1 MAARVGGQESKN
13 DKKDQDNAKGAPV
26 QLSFERRLARLSA
39 KIDVAI
45 PAPPAI
51 PPANTVAADDV
62 EEVELAP
69 MSERMATA
77 LAEPVAAPSPPAG
90 TTTSAAAGPAAPALA
105 APSLPL
111 PAPPPAP
118 RIFAVSELIRAARL
132 TLEGRFADV
141 RVEGEISGL
150 KRSGPG
156 HLYFCLK
163 DDEGSL
169 DCVMFSREA
178 TRLKFRVDEG
188 MAVRCRGRL
197 TIYEGRGKFQMT
209 VAELAP
215 TGGGALALAFE
226 QLKKKLQAEGLF
238 DQARKRPLPFLPRRL
253 GVVSSQSGAVLHD
266 IIRVA
271 HRRYPIPILLAPT
284 PVQGDGASIA
294 IASALRRL
302 AEVPDVDV
310 IILAR
315 GGGSLEDLWAFNEE
329 TVARAIV
336 ASRVPIISAV
346 GHETDFTI
354 ADFVADVRAPTPSA
368 AAELAVPV
376 AADLRAELTL
386 LCRRSA
392 RGVEG
397 ELRARHLALER
408 ARTRLGDPR
417 RLIDMRR
424 QRIDEL
430 SQRALARLRR
440 QVAARQAELRATE
453 MRLNR
458 AHPRRRIDAQ
468 RALLVGL
475 RQTLEATIK
484 RATDRRQR
492 ALEACT
498 HKLGALSPLKVLDR
512 GFSLTQDAQGHL
524 VTSADQVRPGDAIT
538 VRLRE
543 GALAA
548 EVAET
553 RPDPRRGESK

>member
-1 MAARVGGQESKN
+1 MAARAD
-13 DKKDQDNAKGAPV
+13 DKVAPV
-26 QLSFERRLARLSA
+26 QLSFEQRLARLSA

-45 PAPPAI
+45 PAPPAA
-51 PPANTVAADDV
+51 PPANGVATDGDI
-62 EEVELAP
+62 EEMELAP
-69 MSERMATA
+69 MSERMASAPVGPTA
-77 LAEPVAAPSPPAG
+77 VPSAPAAAAAAAAAPV
-90 TTTSAAAGPAAPALA
+90 APALVP
-105 APSLPL
+105 PSLPL

-132 TLEGRFADV
+132 TLESRFADV
-141 RVEGEISGL
+141 RVEGEVSGL

-156 HLYFCLK
+156 HLYFSLK

-188 MAVRCRGRL
+188 MAVRARGRL

-209 VAELAP
+209 VAELEP
-215 TGGGALALAFE
+215 TGAGALALAFE

-253 GVVSSQSGAVLHD
+253 GVVSSASGAVLHD

-329 TVARAIV
+329 SVARAIV

-354 ADFVADVRAPTPSA
+354 ADFAADVRAPTPSA

-386 LCRRSA
+386 LCRRAA
-392 RGVEG
+392 RGAES
-397 ELRARHLALER
+397 ELRTRHLALER
-408 ARTRLGDPR
+408 ARARLGDPR

-440 QVAARQAELRATE
+440 QLAARQAELRATE

-475 RQTLEATIK
+475 RQTLEAAIK

-492 ALEACT
+492 VLEACT
-498 HKLGALSPLKVLDR
+498 HKLDALSPLKVLDR

-524 VTSADQVRPGDAIT
+524 VTRADQVRPGDAIT
-538 VRLRE
+538 VRLRD

-548 EVAET
+548 EVSAT
-553 RPDPRRGESK
+553 GPGSKRGESE

>member
-1 MAARVGGQESKN
+1 MAARTQGKKEQEP
-13 DKKDQDNAKGAPV
+13 DKSTPV
-26 QLSFERRLARLSA
+26 QLSLEERLARLSA

-45 PAPPAI
+45 PAPPVI
-51 PPANTVAADDV
+51 PPANSIATDERAEGG
-62 EEVELAP
+62 EEMELAP
-69 MSERMATA
+69 MSDRMA
-77 LAEPVAAPSPPAG
+77 
-90 TTTSAAAGPAAPALA
+90 AAPAGKAAALA
-105 APSLPL
+105 ALAPSGATPAVATAMPPPLPL

-118 RIFAVSELIRAARL
+118 RIFVVSELIRAARL
-132 TLEGRFADV
+132 TLESRFADV

-156 HLYFCLK
+156 HLYFSLK

-178 TRLKFRVDEG
+178 GRLKFRPDEG

-209 VAELAP
+209 VTELEP
-215 TGGGALALAFE
+215 TGAGALALAFE

-238 DQARKRPLPFLPRRL
+238 DAARKRPLPFLPRRL
-253 GVVSSQSGAVLHD
+253 GVVSSASGAVLHD

-271 HRRYPIPILLAPT
+271 HRRCPIPILLAPT

-386 LCRRSA
+386 LCRRAA
-392 RGVEG
+392 RGAER
-397 ELRARHLALER
+397 ELRTQHLALER

-430 SQRALARLRR
+430 SQRALARVRR
-440 QVAARQAELRATE
+440 QLGARQADLRATE

-475 RQTLEATIK
+475 RQALEATIK
-484 RATDRRQR
+484 RAADRRRR
-492 ALEACT
+492 AIETCT
-498 HKLGALSPLKVLDR
+498 HKLEALSPLKVLDR
-512 GFSLTQDAQGHL
+512 GFSLTQDARGHL
-524 VTSADQVRPGDAIT
+524 VTRADQVRPGDAIR
-538 VRLRE
+538 VRLRD

-548 EVAET
+548 EVASAT
-553 RPDPRRGESK
+553 SDPEAGAKRDESK

>member
-1 MAARVGGQESKN
+1 MAARTQGKKEQEP
-13 DKKDQDNAKGAPV
+13 DKSTPV
-26 QLSFERRLARLSA
+26 QLSLEERLARLSA

-51 PPANTVAADDV
+51 PPANSIATDERAEGG
-62 EEVELAP
+62 EEMELAP
-69 MSERMATA
+69 MSERMA
-77 LAEPVAAPSPPAG
+77 AAPAG
-90 TTTSAAAGPAAPALA
+90 TAAGAAAL
-105 APSLPL
+105 APSGATPAVATAMPPPLPL

-118 RIFAVSELIRAARL
+118 RIFVVSELIRAARL
-132 TLEGRFADV
+132 TLESRFADV

-156 HLYFCLK
+156 HLYFSLK

-178 TRLKFRVDEG
+178 GRLKFRPDEG

-209 VAELAP
+209 VTELEP
-215 TGGGALALAFE
+215 TGAGALALAFE

-238 DQARKRPLPFLPRRL
+238 DAARKRPLPFLPRRL
-253 GVVSSQSGAVLHD
+253 GVVSSASGAVLHD

-386 LCRRSA
+386 LCRRAA
-392 RGVEG
+392 RGAER
-397 ELRARHLALER
+397 ELRTQHLALER

-430 SQRALARLRR
+430 SQRALARVRR
-440 QVAARQAELRATE
+440 QLGARQADLRATE

-475 RQTLEATIK
+475 RQSLEATIK
-484 RATDRRQR
+484 RAADRRRR
-492 ALEACT
+492 AIETCT
-498 HKLGALSPLKVLDR
+498 HKLEALSPLKVLDR
-512 GFSLTQDAQGHL
+512 GFSLTQDARGHL
-524 VTSADQVRPGDAIT
+524 VTRADQVRPGDAIT
-538 VRLRE
+538 VRLRD

-548 EVAET
+548 EVASAT
-553 RPDPRRGESK
+553 LDPKAGAKRDESK